1 VRNIVLQLGRLLLY
15 ANLLTW
21 SGRLIINL

>member
-1 VRNIVLQLGRLLLY
+1 MKIPFY